1 MYINMLLTNNKI
13 KFNYTRFI
21 ANANDLCAYQIE
33 DNLSKQHGH
42 ENLQK
47 KISVKIH
54 ELYMYCFDQQFIN

>member
-1 MYINMLLTNNKI
+1 MYTNMLLTNNKI

-42 ENLQK
+42 ENFQK
-47 KISVKIH
+47 R
-54 ELYMYCFDQQFIN
+54 YQ